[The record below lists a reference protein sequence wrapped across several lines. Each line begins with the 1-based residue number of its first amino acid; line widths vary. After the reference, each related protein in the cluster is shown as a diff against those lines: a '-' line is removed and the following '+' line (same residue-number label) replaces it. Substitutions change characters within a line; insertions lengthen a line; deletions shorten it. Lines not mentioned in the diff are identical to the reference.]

1 MPRYELE
8 AVDPD
13 VDLRAPGPRRERRV
27 HWDVLAVIAVGGMA
41 GASGRY
47 ALELAWPTPAG
58 SWPWATFVT
67 NASGCLL
74 IGMLMVYVVEAGRAH
89 PLIRPFV
96 GVGVLGGFTT
106 FSTYAVQSVVLV
118 DDGHAGL
125 AVGYLFG
132 TLAAALVAVTAGVA
146 LARTLIG
153 LRRWLARRT
162 HQSREETR

>member
-13 VDLRAPGPRRERRV
+13 VDLRVPRRERRV
-27 HWDVLAVIAVGGMA
+27 HWDVLAAITVGGMA

-67 NASGCLL
+67 NTTGCLL
-74 IGMLMVYVVEAGRAH
+74 IGLLMVYVVEAGRAH

-106 FSTYAVQSVVLV
+106 FSTYAVQNVVLV
-118 DDGHAGL
+118 DGGHAGL

-146 LARTLIG
+146 LARTFIG

-162 HQSREETR
+162 HHAREETR